1 MDTLE
6 RRTFMTNRTYRT
18 NVRAIDNEELL
29 QIISESNGIYESTLV
44 NLLQC
49 NKITLH
55 SKLKTMLDNQ
65 LISRNKLGK
74 YFFYTSDYNVKN
86 IKDLELQTN
95 AVQCVSKML
104 FNISDIK
111 VTTNIR
117 NEKQLFTTF
126 YTFPKSLMIE
136 KTEFKHIFQ
145 SYYDNIEYDALKD
158 FFYELCFSFI
168 SKFKIKFSSVD
179 EYSILNYT
187 NDDFET
193 LEVLAISTRAQLGE
207 VKARLDSYIYFDDF
221 VEKQKFIR
229 DTILIYIE
237 DDDVLLR
244 FEVDESTLGTY
255 GYKEV
260 EIENAID
267 LLYLVSL
274 TWYTHVFTSNSITD
288 KDSLNHL
295 YEKSYLNKQKFNTLS
310 LR

>member
-1 MDTLE
+1 
-6 RRTFMTNRTYRT
+6 MTNRTYRT

-44 NLLQC
+44 KLLQC
-49 NKITLH
+49 NNITLH

-65 LISRNKLGK
+65 LISRKKLGK
-74 YFFYTSDYNVKN
+74 HFFYTNNYNVKN

-95 AVQCVSKML
+95 AVQCISKMF
-104 FNISDIK
+104 FNVSDIK
-111 VTTNIR
+111 VTTNQR

-126 YTFPKSLMIE
+126 FTFPKSLMIE
-136 KTEFKHIFQ
+136 KAEFKHTFQ
-145 SYYDNIEYDALKD
+145 TYYENIEYDALQD
-158 FFYELCFSFI
+158 FFYELSFSFI

-187 NDDFET
+187 NDDFQT
-193 LEVLAISTRAQLGE
+193 LEVLAINTRGHLGE
-207 VKARLDSYIYFDDF
+207 VKAKLDSYIYFDDF
-221 VEKQKFIR
+221 VEQQKFIR

-237 DDDVLLR
+237 DEDVLLR
-244 FEVDESTLGTY
+244 FEIDELQLGSY

-274 TWYTHVFTSNSITD
+274 TWYTHVFTSNRIED
-288 KDSLNHL
+288 KDSLNRL

>member
-1 MDTLE
+1 
-6 RRTFMTNRTYRT
+6 MTNRTYRT

-44 NLLQC
+44 KLLQC

-74 YFFYTSDYNVKN
+74 HFFYTNNYNVKN
-86 IKDLELQTN
+86 FKDLELQTN
-95 AVQCVSKML
+95 AVQCISKML

-111 VTTNIR
+111 VTTNKR

-126 YTFPKSLMIE
+126 YTFPKNLMIE
-136 KTEFKHIFQ
+136 KTDFKYTFQ
-145 SYYDNIEYDALKD
+145 SYYNSIEYDALKD
-158 FFYELCFSFI
+158 FFYELSFSFI
-168 SKFKIKFSSVD
+168 SKFKIKFSSID

-193 LEVLAISTRAQLGE
+193 IEVLAINTRGQLGE
-207 VKARLDSYIYFDDF
+207 VKARLDSYIYFDEF
-221 VEKQKFIR
+221 IEKQKFIR

-237 DDDVLLR
+237 DEDVLLR
-244 FEVDESTLGTY
+244 FEVDELNLGTY

-260 EIENAID
+260 EIVNAID

-274 TWYTHVFTSNSITD
+274 TWYTHVFTSNCIKD

-295 YEKSYLNKQKFNTLS
+295 YEKSFLNKQKFNTLS